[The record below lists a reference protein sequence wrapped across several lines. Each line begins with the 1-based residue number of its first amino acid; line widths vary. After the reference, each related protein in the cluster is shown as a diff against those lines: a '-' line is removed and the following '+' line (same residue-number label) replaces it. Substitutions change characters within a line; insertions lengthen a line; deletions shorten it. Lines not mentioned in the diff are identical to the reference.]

1 MKGGAHTLS
10 SLYAQ
15 LRLAADRDRKTTWV
29 FLFCMVA
36 HGICHGLLA
45 LVAGALVRALALGIA
60 HETAGFADHL
70 DARSGLGKLASSA
83 LGLAMMGFGLALA
96 KGISAVFGARA
107 QASLVLSMGQGLRE
121 RVLSTRLDGAVGQPG
136 QVGPND
142 HGPLPELAEASDP
155 VRTVASLTTHVRDV
169 EQAVSTGLLQA
180 TRAAF
185 ELVAVLGAL
194 VLVEPRLAFFA
205 LVVLGP
211 FALLLGRLRRGWKVR
226 QGEVVRESEALF
238 SAADQ
243 ATRHADLFRVFG
255 AEELA
260 RREVR
265 TLGAR
270 LVVLGEWLAARAQLL
285 SSGNEVLGALALV
298 LVVLGASQ
306 LPLESRE
313 KLVPFAVIFFL
324 AYKPLR
330 DLSDARLAWAK
341 GETSLEALG
350 LENDLGTAA
359 RELSSVSRSGADGHA
374 SGGVR
379 PRSFSAGTLE
389 VRGLE
394 LPFGEATAPVSFVL
408 EPGQIVGV
416 VAPTGYGK
424 STLLRVLLG
433 LVPAR
438 SGEVWFDGACLDGAL
453 PRDRPFAWVPQEA
466 PVLAASIADNVSLGR
481 DDLPAR
487 APLDALESLGA
498 FAARASVDGSVS
510 ARAEAS
516 TRVGP
521 GGRTLS
527 GGERQWVSLARAL
540 VTDKP
545 VLLLDE
551 PTSGLDRAS
560 QARVLRAIEA
570 LRGTRSVLLVTHRR
584 EALAICDRVIELG

>member
-1 MKGGAHTLS
+1 MKGGVHTLS
-10 SLYAQ
+10 SLYEQ
-15 LRLAADRDRKTTWV
+15 LRLSAHRDRKTTWL
-29 FLFCMVA
+29 FLFCMVV
-36 HGICHGLLA
+36 HGASHGLLA
-45 LVAGALVRALALGIA
+45 MVAGALVRALALGA
-60 HETAGFADHL
+60 PSSTLDFASHL
-70 DARSGLGKLASSA
+70 DTRSGPGSFASSA
-83 LGLAMMGFGLALA
+83 LGLAVLGFGLALA
-96 KGISAVFGARA
+96 KGASAVVGARA
-107 QASLVLSMGQGLRE
+107 QASLVLSMGQALRE
-121 RVLSTRLDGAVGQPG
+121 RVLSTRLDGAVGQAG
-136 QVGPND
+136 QVGPSD
-142 HGPLPELAEASDP
+142 HGPLPELAEASVDP

-180 TRAAF
+180 TRAVF
-185 ELVAVLGAL
+185 ELLAVLGAL

-211 FALLLGRLRRGWKVR
+211 FAFVLGRLRRGWKAR
-226 QGEVVRESEALF
+226 QAEVVRESEALF

-298 LVVLGASQ
+298 LVVSAATR
-306 LPLESRE
+306 LPLSSQG

-330 DLSDARLAWAK
+330 ELSDARLAWAK
-341 GETSLEALG
+341 GETSLAALR
-350 LENDLGTAA
+350 LENPRVDAA
-359 RELSSVSRSGADGHA
+359 TYDARSGASGHA
-374 SGGVR
+374 SGGLR
-379 PRSFSAGTLE
+379 PRSFEPGTLE
-389 VRGLE
+389 ARGIE
-394 LPFGEATAPVSFVL
+394 LPFGEAMAPLSFSI
-408 EPGQIVGV
+408 EPGEIVGL
-416 VAPTGYGK
+416 VAPTGRGK

-438 SGEVWFDGACLDGAL
+438 AGEVWFGGARLDDAL

-466 PVLAASIADNVSLGR
+466 PVLAATLAENVSLGSE
-481 DDLPAR
+481 DAGSC
-487 APLDALESLGA
+487 LDALEALGA
-498 FAARASVDGSVS
+498 FVARTSSDAGTS
-510 ARAEAS
+510 ARADANL
-516 TRVGP
+516 RVGP

-540 VTDKP
+540 VTRKP

-551 PTSGLDRAS
+551 PTSGLDRES
-560 QARVLRAIEA
+560 QARVLEAIGA
-570 LRGTRSVLLVTHRR
+570 LRGARSVLLVTHRR
-584 EALAICDRVIELG
+584 EALALCDRVIELG

>member
-15 LRLAADRDRKTTWV
+15 LRLSADRDRKTTWL
-29 FLFCMVA
+29 FLFCMVV
-36 HGICHGLLA
+36 HGVSHGLLA
-45 LVAGALVRALALGIA
+45 MVAGALVRALALG
-60 HETAGFADHL
+60 TTSPTLDFASHL
-70 DARSGLGKLASSA
+70 DTRSGLGSVGSSA
-83 LGLAMMGFGLALA
+83 LGLAVLGLGLALA
-96 KGISAVFGARA
+96 KGISAVLGAKA
-107 QASLVLSMGQGLRE
+107 QASLVLSMGQALRE
-121 RVLSTRLDGAVGQPG
+121 RVLSTRLDGAVGQAG

-142 HGPLPELAEASDP
+142 HGLLPELAETSADP

-169 EQAVSTGLLQA
+169 EQSVSTGLLQA
-180 TRAAF
+180 TRATF
-185 ELVAVLGAL
+185 ELLAVLVAL
-194 VLVEPRLAFFA
+194 VLVEPRLSFFA
-205 LVVLGP
+205 LLVLGP
-211 FALLLGRLRRGWKVR
+211 FAVVLGRLRRGWKVR
-226 QGEVVRESEALF
+226 QAEVVRESEALF

-270 LVVLGEWLAARAQLL
+270 LLVLGEWLAARAQLL
-285 SSGNEVLGALALV
+285 SSGNEVLGAFALV
-298 LVVLGASQ
+298 LVVLGASR
-306 LPLESRE
+306 LPSASQGN
-313 KLVPFAVIFFL
+313 LVPFAVIFFL

-330 DLSDARLAWAK
+330 ELSDARLAWAK
-341 GETSLEALG
+341 GEASLEALE
-350 LENDLGTAA
+350 LEKAPSRA
-359 RELSSVSRSGADGHA
+359 VAEASRSGADGHA

-379 PRSFSAGTLE
+379 PRPFSPGTLE

-394 LPFGEATAPVSFVL
+394 LPFGAVTAPLSFVI
-408 EPGQIVGV
+408 EPGKIVGV
-416 VAPTGYGK
+416 VAPTGRGK

-438 SGEVWFDGACLDGAL
+438 AGEVWFDGARLDADL

-466 PVLAASIADNVSLGR
+466 PVLAATIAENVSLGGAE
-481 DDLPAR
+481 PHAC
-487 APLDALESLGA
+487 LDALESLGA
-498 FAARASVDGSVS
+498 FLAPESSGAGTS
-510 ARAEAS
+510 ARPDAG

-551 PTSGLDRAS
+551 PTSGLDRES
-560 QARVLRAIEA
+560 QARVLGAIEA
-570 LRGTRSVLLVTHRR
+570 LRGSRSVLLVTHRR